1 MWGCNQIPNVFFYVC
16 LIFCLFYAFRI
27 LILWQGHFTPQP
39 MMNSLLTVTSVPE
52 TPLCP
57 AQLLP
62 IEDNEMVFPL
72 PKNVPDPVG
81 SDIKDIPQVAWR
93 IS

>member
-1 MWGCNQIPNVFFYVC
+1 

>member
-1 MWGCNQIPNVFFYVC
+1 MSCFCVPLIDFVFFRV
-16 LIFCLFYAFRI
+16 
-27 LILWQGHFTPQP
+27 LILCQGHFTPQP
-39 MMNSLLTVTSVPE
+39 MMNRLLTVTSVPE

-57 AQLLP
+57 APLVP
-62 IEDNEMVFPL
+62 IEDSEMVFPL

-81 SDIKDIPQVAWR
+81 SDIKDIPQVPWR